1 MYGKLIEGNL
11 YIAPRIIYT
20 DEKTII
26 NPTDEQ
32 LKKLGYKKVIQAA
45 APENIDGQ
53 CLNYSW
59 IEIEDKIEQQW
70 IFSDFPQDMY
80 TFISDKYRE
89 CKFTKLPSIGETIS
103 FQKEARLNKIE
114 KLKRNTEIEN
124 YCFQKIQELF
134 PEKKTY
140 EILDT
145 YTKKELYEILN
156 MQSYYKARQKKI
168 NGYTLSSYGWHAT
181 IEKNGNTYAVDSFL
195 SVLLVLS
202 EISREEKLIYQK
214 SALYD
219 MALINLITIVEQ
231 FILDC
236 IYCILKIIPKTLAE
250 KATLDYETILSC
262 RNINELYEIMMD
274 KKIVQLSWQDVFAK
288 LDFLKTKGLDFSDI
302 EDNWYDKIKLF
313 YEIRN
318 ILVHNN
324 GITNLGMLKKLERT
338 IYADQYEC
346 GMDLSPNLEDILK
359 CIDFIGN
366 TIEGIYTAL
375 IHKFFKA

>member
-1 MYGKLIEGNL
+1 M
-11 YIAPRIIYT
+11 
-20 DEKTII
+20 
-26 NPTDEQ
+26 
-32 LKKLGYKKVIQAA
+32 
-45 APENIDGQ
+45 
-53 CLNYSW
+53 
-59 IEIEDKIEQQW
+59 EDKIEQKW
-70 IFSDFPQDMY
+70 TFSDFPQDMY
-80 TFISDKYRE
+80 TFISDKYCE
-89 CKFTKLPSIGETIS
+89 CKFTKLPGIGETIS

-114 KLKRNTEIEN
+114 KYKRNTEIEN

-134 PEKKTY
+134 PEKKIY

-145 YTKKELYEILN
+145 YTKNELYEILN

-168 NGYTLSSYGWHAT
+168 NGYTLPSYSWHAT
-181 IEKNGNTYAVDSFL
+181 IEKNGNTYVVDSFL
-195 SVLLVLS
+195 SVLSVLAV
-202 EISREEKLIYQK
+202 ISREEKLIYQK

-219 MALINLITIVEQ
+219 MTLINLITIVEQ

-236 IYCILKIIPKTLAE
+236 IYCILKIIPKALAE
-250 KATLDYETILSC
+250 NATLDYKTILSC

-324 GITNLGMLKKLERT
+324 GISNQGMLKKLERT

-346 GMDLSPNLEDILK
+346 GMDLSPNLENILK
-359 CIDFIGN
+359 CIDFISN
-366 TIEGIYTAL
+366 TIDGIYAAL